1 MAYKKQAHRACGSI
15 ELLLD
20 LFRQSRA
27 VSKEKIVIK
36 AVIDRS
42 NISSGPE
49 FQFFG
54 KRLGRRN
61 RTIRP
66 ANRAPRKD
74 ALQASLQPHAVF
86 SARTQ
91 VAIKIAGDRKS
102 TRLNSSHQIISYA
115 VFCLKKKK
123 KE

>member
-1 MAYKKQAHRACGSI
+1 MAYKKKAHRACGSI
-15 ELLLD
+15 DLLLD

-27 VSKEKIVIK
+27 VSKEKILIK

-54 KRLGRRN
+54 KRLGRRR
-61 RTIRP
+61 RTIPP
-66 ANRAPRKD
+66 ANRAPGKYD
-74 ALQASLQPHAVF
+74 LQASLQPHSVF

-91 VAIKIAGDRKS
+91 APIEITGSV
-102 TRLNSSHQIISYA
+102 
-115 VFCLKKKK
+115 
-123 KE
+123 E